1 MAGEQAAPLPGH
13 AVTPSRSRWPTDHHY
28 RTRANTRS
36 VGHLEPKEPTRAT
49 RTSADPPSG
58 RLAGLPADDPV
69 LGDRLGRGHRAAQ
82 PAAITQGH
90 PPSRPI
96 VGNDGGRRWGRQP
109 SGERAGW
116 RRSRWR
122 LRQGADLVQRLGR
135 GPLADRLRQWLA
147 DGHGRS
153 AGLAASAA
161 ATPPGHTAAQSP
173 RVRALGA
180 PGAILGAEGWFTEWH
195 EGQPA
200 SVGTRQPLRRPAAGQ
215 PHSARP
221 HSL

>member
-1 MAGEQAAPLPGH
+1 MAGKQAAPLPGH

-49 RTSADPPSG
+49 RTSADPPAG

-69 LGDRLGRGHRAAQ
+69 LGGRLGRGHRAAQ
-82 PAAITQGH
+82 PAAITQSH

-109 SGERAGW
+109 SGERVSW

-135 GPLADRLRQWLA
+135 GPLAERLRQWLA

-153 AGLAASAA
+153 AGFAASLRPR
-161 ATPPGHTAAQSP
+161 PPGAHG
-173 RVRALGA
+173 RAI
-180 PGAILGAEGWFTEWH
+180 P
-195 EGQPA
+195 
-200 SVGTRQPLRRPAAGQ
+200 
-215 PHSARP
+215 ARP
-221 HSL
+221 RLRGTWSHPWR